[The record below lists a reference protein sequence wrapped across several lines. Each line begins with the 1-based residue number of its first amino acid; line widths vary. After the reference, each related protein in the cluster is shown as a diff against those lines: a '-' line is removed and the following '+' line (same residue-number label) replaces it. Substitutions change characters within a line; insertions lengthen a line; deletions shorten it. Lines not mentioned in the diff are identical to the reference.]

1 MPRQT
6 LVSTLAFQFPN
17 PVQPPQWGAPV
28 IVTHI
33 GIVTDDTGAAI
44 YQPSFQQMPAVAED
58 ITDELLAALQRSC
71 ATLGL
76 VIDRLPAAEPA
87 PEAAA
92 PEAQA

>member
-6 LVSTLAFQFPN
+6 LISTLTFQFPN

-33 GIVTDDTGAAI
+33 GIVTDEAGAAI

-58 ITDELLAALQRSC
+58 ITDEVLAALQQAC
-71 ATLGL
+71 AAVGL
-76 VIDRLPAAEPA
+76 VIDRKPV
-87 PEAAA
+87 EASA
-92 PEAQA
+92 

>member
-6 LVSTLAFQFPN
+6 LISTLAFQFPN

-33 GIVTDDTGAAI
+33 GIVTDETGAAI

-58 ITDELLAALQRSC
+58 ITDEVLTALQQSC
-71 ATLGL
+71 AAVGL
-76 VIDRLPAAEPA
+76 VIDRKPASA
-87 PEAAA
+87 PG
-92 PEAQA
+92 PTDEAQV